1 MSERAAETG
10 PGGPVG
16 YGAALEELQEILS
29 ELESENVDV
38 DRLASRVERA
48 GALIRL
54 CQERLAAAELQV
66 ERVVDALD
74 TD

>member
-1 MSERAAETG
+1 MTDKEAETG
-10 PGGPVG
+10 PGEPVG
-16 YGAALEELQEILS
+16 YGAALKELQEILS
-29 ELESENVDV
+29 ELESENVNV

-48 GALIRL
+48 GTLIRL

>member
-1 MSERAAETG
+1 MSGEEPEIG
-10 PGGPVG
+10 PGEPVG

>member
-1 MSERAAETG
+1 MTDKEAETG
-10 PGGPVG
+10 PSAPVG

-48 GALIRL
+48 GTLIRL

-66 ERVVDALD
+66 ERVVDTLD

>member
-1 MSERAAETG
+1 MTDKEAETG
-10 PGGPVG
+10 PDELVG

-48 GALIRL
+48 GTLIRL
-54 CQERLAAAELQV
+54 CQERLAGAELQV

-74 TD
+74 TG

>member
-1 MSERAAETG
+1 MSDNETETG
-10 PGGPVG
+10 SGEPVG

-29 ELESENVDV
+29 ELESENIDV
-38 DRLASRVERA
+38 DRLASRAERA

-54 CQERLAAAELQV
+54 CQGRLAATELQV
-66 ERVVDALD
+66 ERVVDTLD

>member
-1 MSERAAETG
+1 MTDKETKTG
-10 PGGPVG
+10 PDEPVG
-16 YGAALEELQEILS
+16 YGAALKELQEILS

-54 CQERLAAAELQV
+54 CQGRLTAAELQV
-66 ERVVDALD
+66 KLVVDALD

>member
-1 MSERAAETG
+1 VTDNAAETG
-10 PGGPVG
+10 PDKPVG
-16 YGAALEELQEILS
+16 YSAALKELQEILS

-54 CQERLAAAELQV
+54 CQGRLAAAELQV
-66 ERVVDALD
+66 ERVVDTLD

>member
-1 MSERAAETG
+1 MTDKEVETG
-10 PGGPVG
+10 PNEPVG
-16 YGAALEELQEILS
+16 YGAALKELQELLS

-54 CQERLAAAELQV
+54 CQGRLAAAELQV

-74 TD
+74 TN

>member
-1 MSERAAETG
+1 MTDKEAETG
-10 PGGPVG
+10 PDEPVR

-48 GALIRL
+48 GALISL

>member
-1 MSERAAETG
+1 MTDKEAETG
-10 PGGPVG
+10 PGEPVG
-16 YGAALEELQEILS
+16 YGAALKELQEILS

-38 DRLASRVERA
+38 DRLASRVDRA

-74 TD
+74 TN

>member
-1 MSERAAETG
+1 MTDKEAG
-10 PGGPVG
+10 PGELVG
-16 YGAALEELQEILS
+16 YGAALEELQEILA

-48 GALIRL
+48 GTLIRL
-54 CQERLAAAELQV
+54 CQGRLAAAELQV

>member
-1 MSERAAETG
+1 MSEKAAETG
-10 PGGPVG
+10 PGEPVG

-29 ELESENVDV
+29 ELESENADV

>member
-1 MSERAAETG
+1 MTDKEAG
-10 PGGPVG
+10 PGELVG
-16 YGAALEELQEILS
+16 YGAALEELQEILA

-48 GALIRL
+48 GTLIHL
-54 CQERLAAAELQV
+54 CQGRLAAAELQV

>member
-1 MSERAAETG
+1 MTDKEVETG
-10 PGGPVG
+10 PGEPVR

-54 CQERLAAAELQV
+54 CQGRLAAAELQV

>member
-1 MSERAAETG
+1 MTDKEAETG
-10 PGGPVG
+10 PGEPVG
-16 YGAALEELQEILS
+16 YGAALEELQEVLS

-38 DRLASRVERA
+38 DRLASRGERA

-54 CQERLAAAELQV
+54 CQERRAAAELQV

>member
-1 MSERAAETG
+1 MSDEEAEIG
-10 PGGPVG
+10 PGKPVG

-29 ELESENVDV
+29 KLESENVDV

-54 CQERLAAAELQV
+54 CQGRLAAAELQV

>member
-1 MSERAAETG
+1 MTNKETKTE
-10 PGGPVG
+10 PNELVG
-16 YGAALEELQEILS
+16 YSAALKELQEILS

-38 DRLASRVERA
+38 DRLASRVEQA
-48 GALIRL
+48 GILIHL

-66 ERVVDALD
+66 ERVVDALN

>member
-1 MSERAAETG
+1 MTDKEAETG
-10 PGGPVG
+10 SGEPVG
-16 YGAALEELQEILS
+16 TGAALEELQEILS

-54 CQERLAAAELQV
+54 CQGRLTAAELQV
-66 ERVVDALD
+66 KRVVDALD

>member
-1 MSERAAETG
+1 MSDEEAEIG
-10 PGGPVG
+10 PGEPVG

-29 ELESENVDV
+29 KLESENVDV

-54 CQERLAAAELQV
+54 CQGRLAAAELQV
-66 ERVVDALD
+66 ERVADALD

>member
-1 MSERAAETG
+1 MTDKEAETG
-10 PGGPVG
+10 PGEPVG
-16 YGAALEELQEILS
+16 YDAALKELQEILS

>member
-1 MSERAAETG
+1 MSDRETETG
-10 PGGPVG
+10 PSEPVG

-29 ELESENVDV
+29 KLESENVDV

>member
-1 MSERAAETG
+1 MTDKEAGTR
-10 PGGPVG
+10 PGESVG

-48 GALIRL
+48 GTLISL
-54 CQERLAAAELQV
+54 CQGRLATAELQV
-66 ERVVDALD
+66 ERVVDTLD
-74 TD
+74 AG

>member
-1 MSERAAETG
+1 MSDKEAETG
-10 PGGPVG
+10 PGEPVG

-29 ELESENVDV
+29 ELESENVDG

-54 CQERLAAAELQV
+54 CQGRLAGAELQV
-66 ERVVDALD
+66 ERVVATLD
-74 TD
+74 TG

>member
-1 MSERAAETG
+1 MSKKTAETG
-10 PGGPVG
+10 PGEPVG

-29 ELESENVDV
+29 ELESENADV

-54 CQERLAAAELQV
+54 CQGRLAAAELQV
-66 ERVVDALD
+66 EGVVDALD

>member
-1 MSERAAETG
+1 MSGKEAETG
-10 PGGPVG
+10 PGEPVG

-38 DRLASRVERA
+38 DRLASHVEWA

-54 CQERLAAAELQV
+54 CQGRLAAAELQV

>member
-1 MSERAAETG
+1 MTDKEAKTEPSG
-10 PGGPVG
+10 PSR
-16 YGAALEELQEILS
+16 YGVALEELQELLS
-29 ELESENVDV
+29 ELEAENLDG

-48 GALIRL
+48 GALIQL

-66 ERVVDALD
+66 ERVVDTLD

>member
-1 MSERAAETG
+1 MSGKEAETG
-10 PGGPVG
+10 PGEPVG

-48 GALIRL
+48 GTLIRL
-54 CQERLAAAELQV
+54 CQERLAATELQV